1 MRIVF
6 RRAEEKD
13 SGDIVGLLA
22 QLHDG
27 ANFSDMASFS
37 YEDTAESVLSWV
49 NNEAVDIILAD
60 CAGVVI
66 GLIVVVYQ
74 RPYFNYDCLLAYGLT
89 IWVTPEYRKYNIGR
103 RLYKRGI
110 QLAKGRGADI
120 ADVGV
125 RLDNPAL
132 VKFHKRYGATEHETI
147 LRHRLK

>member
-27 ANFSDMASFS
+27 ANFSDMAAFS
-37 YEDTAESVLSWV
+37 YEDTALSVMSWV
-49 NNEAVDIILAD
+49 KDTSIDIILAACD
-60 CAGVVI
+60 DVII

-74 RPYFNYDCLLAYGLT
+74 RPYFNYDCMVAYGLT
-89 IWVTPEYRKYNIGR
+89 IWVAPEYRKYNIGR
-103 RLYKRGI
+103 RLYKRGV
-110 QLAKGRGADI
+110 QLAKDRGANVL
-120 ADVGV
+120 DVGV